1 MCGKATLAM
10 AVSSSSMNVAKVTV
24 TATIHGLTAGRAAA
38 TFGKET
44 EAVVAPMQCPVSQMQ
59 QETDRSHPIFG
70 TMRLATSWSQKWF
83 EETGMRK
90 GEQTRQEIIR
100 KAAPIF
106 NQKGYDGAALSD
118 LMRATGLEKGG
129 IYRHFSSKEALAAEA
144 FDYAWRE
151 TFDSRIR
158 DLDTISNAV
167 DRLKQ
172 FVANFVERRGVIP
185 GGCPLLNTAIDTDDG
200 NSVLRARA
208 RKALRGWRSYLISM
222 IRGGIKAREIRP
234 RIDPKKLATLII
246 GSLEGAIMLCRLER
260 NEEPLRAVQVHLNN
274 YFETEARV
282 PSK

>member
-1 MCGKATLAM
+1 M
-10 AVSSSSMNVAKVTV
+10 S
-24 TATIHGLTAGRAAA
+24 
-38 TFGKET
+38 
-44 EAVVAPMQCPVSQMQ
+44 
-59 QETDRSHPIFG
+59 
-70 TMRLATSWSQKWF
+70 
-83 EETGMRK
+83 K

-151 TFDSRIR
+151 TLDARIH
-158 DLDTISNAV
+158 DLDTISNTI

-172 FVANFVERRGVIP
+172 LVANFVERRGTIP

-200 NSVLRARA
+200 NSVLRGRA
-208 RKALRGWRSYLISM
+208 REALRGWRSYIISV
-222 IRGGIKAREIRP
+222 ISAGIKAREIRP
-234 RIDPKKLATLII
+234 KVDAKKLATLMI
-246 GSLEGAIMLCRLER
+246 SFLEGAVMVYRLER
-260 NEEPLRAVQVHLNN
+260 NEHALRAVQAHLDS
-274 YFETEARV
+274 YLETEVRV